1 MQYLT
6 VPFVLIERKASLI
19 TGFPQVLKIMPKK
32 DWNVQKL
39 EGKVDALS
47 LQERFNWEKA
57 RKNKKI
63 ETNENNETRMK
74 IMLPVSLSSVFS
86 HKVHNVRFEKQ
97 IRIGVFQKKNK
108 WVGRVEEIL
117 FWTFPLG
124 IFRFFTLPLEIL
136 DKTKLQP

>member
-19 TGFPQVLKIMPKK
+19 TSFPQVLKIMPKK